1 MAICEKLLEV
11 KDWKMYNSHTHI
23 YVYIYIYNISYDFR
37 DIKRTCCLPLG
48 LLDIQKH
55 HIRPLTLETK
65 VNEIIFKDLDS
76 VLKALTA

>member
-1 MAICEKLLEV
+1 
-11 KDWKMYNSHTHI
+11 MYI
-23 YVYIYIYNISYDFR
+23 YIYIYNISYDFR

-65 VNEIIFKDLDS
+65 VNKIIFKDLDS

>member
-11 KDWKMYNSHTHI
+11 KDWKMHNSHTCI
-23 YVYIYIYNISYDFR
+23 YTHTHNISYDFR
-37 DIKRTCCLPLG
+37 DVKRSCCLPLG

-55 HIRPLTLETK
+55 HIRPLTLGTK
-65 VNEIIFKDLDS
+65 VNKIIFKDLDS

>member
-1 MAICEKLLEV
+1 
-11 KDWKMYNSHTHI
+11 MYI
-23 YVYIYIYNISYDFR
+23 YIYIYNISYDFR
-37 DIKRTCCLPLG
+37 DIKRTCLPLG

-65 VNEIIFKDLDS
+65 VNKIIFKDLDS